1 MTSKRDNHSNLSLF
15 LRLLYMSATY
25 TQIAARVVRFARL
38 RRAKPRSARPA
49 SLFFSVGPHCV
60 SWNQENVT
68 QGPLAYHQ
76 WYTRYENL
84 PGQSN
89 NQKKKEN
96 PNLIQSS
103 GTLSLMT
110 LDQLLNEIE
119 MRELEFKEKPNP
131 ALFKTLSAFA
141 NTNGGVVCI
150 GVSNKKEITGYRSS
164 NADLKELSDTIGNK
178 LAIHPVIEPVKSDGK
193 TVLRIDVKKS
203 KAPVAY
209 EGRYYTRVGNTTR
222 LMDIEELKEFL
233 ISGIEWDSLTSQHGL
248 ADIDEETVRLFVRL
262 AKSAGRLTA
271 ADEHEPVAAIL
282 TRLGLMTGDQLTNG
296 AFLLFGKKQ
305 DKYLSDAVLRIG
317 RFKDGSTII
326 GDHWIDGN
334 LFHQLGEG
342 EEALRNVLVHRD
354 YFRKNEQ
361 IMIKVYDDVIWFHN
375 PGGLPKG
382 LSIEQLKAQPQS
394 IPRNPLIARIFYLAG
409 YIERYGSS
417 IQRILT
423 SFAEAELPEPEFR
436 TDA

>member
-119 MRELEFKEKPNP
+119 MRDLEFKEKPNP

-178 LAIHPVIEPVKSDGK
+178 LAIHPVIEPVKSDAEWFAN
-193 TVLRIDVKKS
+193 R
-203 KAPVAY
+203 AEWEA
-209 EGRYYTRVGNTTR
+209 
-222 LMDIEELKEFL
+222 EE
-233 ISGIEWDSLTSQHGL
+233 
-248 ADIDEETVRLFVRL
+248 A
-262 AKSAGRLTA
+262 AKSAAEA
-271 ADEHEPVAAIL
+271 AKSAAEAAAISAKNAQEASSATL
-282 TRLGLMTGDQLTNG
+282 RLLMD
-296 AFLLFGKKQ
+296 
-305 DKYLSDAVLRIG
+305 R
-317 RFKDGSTII
+317 R
-326 GDHWIDGN
+326 
-334 LFHQLGEG
+334 
-342 EEALRNVLVHRD
+342 
-354 YFRKNEQ
+354 
-361 IMIKVYDDVIWFHN
+361 
-375 PGGLPKG
+375 
-382 LSIEQLKAQPQS
+382 
-394 IPRNPLIARIFYLAG
+394 
-409 YIERYGSS
+409 
-417 IQRILT
+417 
-423 SFAEAELPEPEFR
+423 AEL
-436 TDA
+436 